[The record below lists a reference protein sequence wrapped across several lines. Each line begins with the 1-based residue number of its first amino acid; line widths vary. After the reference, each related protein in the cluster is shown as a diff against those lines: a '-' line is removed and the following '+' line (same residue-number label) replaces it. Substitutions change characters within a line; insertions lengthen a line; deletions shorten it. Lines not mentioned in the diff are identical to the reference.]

1 MTQEGGTG
9 GRTLGLLCGRDSE
22 KCKYFWSHL
31 VGSNRCS
38 CSHKTLVVT
47 IEGKKSSGSKVL
59 HYDIVIDTFRIYITL
74 DSFP

>member
-1 MTQEGGTG
+1 M
-9 GRTLGLLCGRDSE
+9 
-22 KCKYFWSHL
+22 
-31 VGSNRCS
+31 GSNRCS